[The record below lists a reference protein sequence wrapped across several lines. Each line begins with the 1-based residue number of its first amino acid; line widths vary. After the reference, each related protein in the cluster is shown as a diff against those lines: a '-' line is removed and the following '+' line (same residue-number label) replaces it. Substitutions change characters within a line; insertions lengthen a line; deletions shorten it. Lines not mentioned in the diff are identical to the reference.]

1 MISWKFRQGL
11 LLFFLA
17 NLSAQYI
24 PDNIISTAVQAAQNQ
39 IQQSQS
45 DQQAN
50 QSAQPNNTATNQS
63 PNGLQRFT
71 DRVND
76 FVRDNPE
83 AAKFARDLAE
93 GRLPAEAVQELI
105 SRVGIQ
111 RANDIIN
118 KTVQDPQLRQ
128 ALNDV
133 VTAVARNDRQALL
146 RIGFDYG
153 ANYIRSQT
161 GNNPLV
167 NSGLGVL
174 GGAIFGRQ
182 LGNPTQAFDLSNIRV
197 TSTGFVFD
205 APNGPTTINIAGMDI
220 QSPQGIISTADFK
233 EANDVRLTVSP
244 LQEVLAMA
252 ETEGVDAGATVA
264 EYAAASHLGLPMV
277 HIASLSTSVM
287 ARLEREAGAECINRL
302 LQLNASN
309 PQFTRGHAIRACIE
323 EKNRVLGAVG
333 AARSQTAPSAQATPS
348 INVDILDIVPVP
360 GVAGLLRTASARAL
374 RNLGRDPSNEISRIL
389 GLQELGKEYKFPAV
403 INVSNNQQQ
412 LLIDPSFERS
422 VFMSEIYG
430 SVLLKLLTQSNN
442 PLAFFLM
449 PVMAGQRTRFRL
461 MLGDFIMIG
470 ASESEISTVLL
481 TPTRGPLAAEAK
493 FCTREARLIN
503 NFLINLN
510 ILYTLMEQTCLVR
523 NNPNNLNTLRNADL
537 NAYLQSPDVQK
548 LGISTVL
555 EKVTVDNFSV
565 AGLDGPFTICYPQL
579 NNLRTQQVP
588 LNKLVDWMQLSIGQK
603 ILSEDVLAQ
612 IDSMLSKVI
621 THLDVQS
628 QNQATGSP
636 KLKLAC
642 DRIQPSKAKIIEA
655 LNPSSSPSTSQ
666 TLTSTSP
673 SRDPISAHQLT
684 EFIAQI
690 RKHLNF
696 TSTSFDGSNLRSF
709 MSSTTKINNQEIA
722 AWESVLTLIAYE
734 LAELKVEGEV
744 YDLADFTLQLLEQDH
759 AAITAVKKPFGVEFD
774 TYGAFMKALA
784 NLAVIASGNPA
795 ISTGESLNRN
805 FKEELKQRANALIQ
819 NLTTL
824 AKLM

>member
-1 MISWKFRQGL
+1 MMSWRFRQGL
-11 LLFFLA
+11 FLFFLA

-24 PDNIISTAVQAAQNQ
+24 PDYIISTAVQAAQNH

-45 DQQAN
+45 NEQAN
-50 QSAQPNNTATNQS
+50 QSAKSNNTAHNQS
-63 PNGLQRFT
+63 SNGLQRFT
-71 DRVND
+71 EDIKS
-76 FVRDNPE
+76 NPE
-83 AAKFARDLAE
+83 AAKFAQDLAE
-93 GRLPAEAVQELI
+93 GRPPAEAAKELVA
-105 SRVGIQ
+105 RVGEE
-111 RANDIIN
+111 RARQIIN
-118 KTVQDPQLRQ
+118 NTVQDLRLRQ
-128 ALNDV
+128 DLQNVFA
-133 VTAVARNDRQALL
+133 AVARNDQQALL
-146 RIGFDYG
+146 RIGFNYG
-153 ANYIRSQT
+153 ANYLRSQT
-161 GNNPLV
+161 GTNPLV
-167 NSGLGVL
+167 NSGLGFL
-174 GGAIFGRQ
+174 GGAIFGGQ

-220 QSPQGIISTADFK
+220 QSPQGIISTAAFK
-233 EANDVRLTVSP
+233 EPNDVRVAVSSP
-244 LQEVLAMA
+244 NEVLAMA
-252 ETEGVDAGATVA
+252 QTEGVDAGATVA

-302 LQLNASN
+302 LQLNAPN

-323 EKNRVLGAVG
+323 EKNRALG

-374 RNLGRDPSNEISRIL
+374 RNLGRNPSDEISRIL
-389 GLQELGKEYKFPAV
+389 GLEELGKNYKFPAV
-403 INVSNNQQQ
+403 INVNNNQQQ
-412 LLIDPSFERS
+412 ALIDPSFERS

-430 SVLLKLLTQSNN
+430 SVLLKLLTQANN
-442 PLAFFLM
+442 PTQANNSLASFLM
-449 PVMAGQRTRFRL
+449 SVMAGQRTRFRL

-503 NFLINLN
+503 NFLINLD
-510 ILYTLMEQTCLVR
+510 ILYTLMHKTCEVR
-523 NNPNNLNTLRNADL
+523 NKEENLRKLRDADL

-548 LGISTVL
+548 LGVSTVL
-555 EKVTVDNFSV
+555 EKVTVTNFSV
-565 AGLDGPFTICYPQL
+565 AGLDGPYTICYPQL
-579 NNLRTQQVP
+579 TNFRTQQVP

-642 DRIQPSKAKIIEA
+642 TMIPESKGKIIEA
-655 LNPSSSPSTSQ
+655 LNPSSSPSQSQ
-666 TLTSTSP
+666 TPTSNSP
-673 SRDPISAHQLT
+673 SRNPISAHQLS

-690 RKHLNF
+690 RKHLDF
-696 TSTSFDGSNLRSF
+696 TSTSFDASKLRSF

-722 AWESVLTLIAYE
+722 AWESLLTLLAYQ
-734 LAELKVEGEV
+734 LAVLKVEGEV
-744 YDLADFTLQLLEQDH
+744 YDLADFTLQLLQQDH

-795 ISTGESLNRN
+795 ISTGESLNKN

-819 NLTTL
+819 NLTTI

>member
-11 LLFFLA
+11 FLFFLA

-24 PDNIISTAVQAAQNQ
+24 PPDIISTAVQAAQNR

-50 QSAQPNNTATNQS
+50 QSAQPNNTSNNQS

-93 GRLPAEAVQELI
+93 GKPPAEAVQELI

-111 RANDIIN
+111 GASHIIDN
-118 KTVQDPQLRQ
+118 TDPQLRQ
-128 ALNDV
+128 VLQHVLA
-133 VTAVARNDRQALL
+133 AGARNDPGALL
-146 RIGFDYG
+146 RSGLNYG

-167 NSGLGVL
+167 NWGLGVL

-205 APNGPTTINIAGMDI
+205 APDGPTTINIADMDI
-220 QSPQGIISTADFK
+220 QSPQGIISTAAFK
-233 EANDVRLTVSP
+233 EPNDVRVAVSSP
-244 LQEVLAMA
+244 NEVLAMA
-252 ETEGVDAGATVA
+252 QTEGVDAGATVA

-323 EKNRVLGAVG
+323 EKNRALG

-348 INVDILDIVPVP
+348 INVDIFDLVPVP

-374 RNLGRDPSNEISRIL
+374 SNPSDEISRIL

-555 EKVTVDNFSV
+555 EKVTVDDFSV
-565 AGLDGPFTICYPQL
+565 AGLQHAPMICYPQMDNFL
-579 NNLRTQQVP
+579 NRQQVP

-642 DRIQPSKAKIIEA
+642 EKIEPSKEKIIKA
-655 LNPSSSPSTSQ
+655 LNPSSSLSQSQ
-666 TLTSTSP
+666 TPTSTSP
-673 SRDPISAHQLT
+673 SRDPISAHQLS

-690 RKHLNF
+690 RKHLDF

-722 AWESVLTLIAYE
+722 AWESLLTLIAYE
-734 LAELKVEGEV
+734 LAKLKVEGEV
-744 YDLADFTLQLLEQDH
+744 YDLADLTRQLLQQDH

-795 ISTGESLNRN
+795 ISTGESLNKN
-805 FKEELKQRANALIQ
+805 FKEQLKQRANALIQ

>member
-1 MISWKFRQGL
+1 MISWRFRQGL
-11 LLFFLA
+11 FLFFLG

-24 PDNIISTAVQAAQNQ
+24 PDYIISSAVQAAQNH

-45 DQQAN
+45 DQQAD
-50 QSAQPNNTATNQS
+50 QSAQPNNTSNNQS
-63 PNGLQRFT
+63 QNGLQRFT
-71 DRVND
+71 EDIKS
-76 FVRDNPE
+76 NPE
-83 AAKFARDLAE
+83 AAKFAQDLAQ
-93 GRLPAEAVQELI
+93 GKPPAEAAKKLVA
-105 SRVGIQ
+105 RVGEQ
-111 RANDIIN
+111 KAREIIN
-118 KTVQDPQLRQ
+118 NKVQDPQLRQ
-128 ALNDV
+128 ALHNV
-133 VTAVARNDRQALL
+133 VAAGARNDPEALL
-146 RIGFDYG
+146 RSGLNYG
-153 ANYIRSQT
+153 ANYLRSQT

-205 APNGPTTINIAGMDI
+205 APNGPTTINIAGVDI
-220 QSPQGIISTADFK
+220 QSPQGIISTAAFK
-233 EANDVRLTVSP
+233 EPNDVRVAVSSP
-244 LQEVLAMA
+244 NEVLAMA
-252 ETEGVDAGATVA
+252 QTEGVDAGATVA

-309 PQFTRGHAIRACIE
+309 PQFTRGHAIRLCIE

-333 AARSQTAPSAQATPS
+333 SQTAPSAQATPS

-389 GLQELGKEYKFPAV
+389 GLEELGKKYEFPAV
-403 INVSNNQQQ
+403 INISNNQQQ

-510 ILYTLMEQTCLVR
+510 ILYTLMYKTCEVR
-523 NNPNNLNTLRNADL
+523 NTEENLRKLRNADL
-537 NAYLQSPDVQK
+537 NAYLQSSTDVQK

-555 EKVTVDNFSV
+555 EKVTVDDFSV
-565 AGLDGPFTICYPQL
+565 AGLQHAPMICYPQMDNFL
-579 NNLRTQQVP
+579 NRQQVP

-642 DRIQPSKAKIIEA
+642 EKIEPSKEKIIKA
-655 LNPSSSPSTSQ
+655 LNPSSSLSQSQ
-666 TLTSTSP
+666 TPTSTSP
-673 SRDPISAHQLT
+673 SRDPISAHQLS

-690 RKHLNF
+690 RKHLDF

-722 AWESVLTLIAYE
+722 AWESLLTLLAYE
-734 LAELKVEGEV
+734 LAVLKVEGEV
-744 YDLADFTLQLLEQDH
+744 YDLADFTRQLLEQDH

>member
-24 PDNIISTAVQAAQNQ
+24 PADMIISTTAVQAAQNH

-63 PNGLQRFT
+63 PNGLQRFAE
-71 DRVND
+71 D
-76 FVRDNPE
+76 PE
-83 AAKFARDLAE
+83 AAKFPQKLAQ
-93 GRLPAEAVQELI
+93 GKPPAEAVQQLI

-111 RANDIIN
+111 KASHIIDN
-118 KTVQDPQLRQ
+118 TDPQLRQ
-128 ALNDV
+128 ALLNV
-133 VTAVARNDRQALL
+133 VGAGARNDPEALL
-146 RIGFDYG
+146 RSGLNYG
-153 ANYIRSQT
+153 ANYLRSQT

-174 GGAIFGRQ
+174 GGGIFGRQ
-182 LGNPTQAFDLSNIRV
+182 LSNPAQAFDLSNIRV

-205 APNGPTTINIAGMDI
+205 APNGPTTINIAGVDI
-220 QSPQGIISTADFK
+220 QSPQGIISTAAFK
-233 EANDVRLTVSP
+233 EPNDVRVAVSSP
-244 LQEVLAMA
+244 NEVLAMA
-252 ETEGVDAGATVA
+252 QTEGVDAGATVA

-309 PQFTRGHAIRACIE
+309 PQFTRGHAIRLCIE

-333 AARSQTAPSAQATPS
+333 SQTAPSAQATPS

-389 GLQELGKEYKFPAV
+389 GLEELGKEYKFPAV

-510 ILYTLMEQTCLVR
+510 ILYTLMYKTCEVR
-523 NNPNNLNTLRNADL
+523 NTEENLRKLRNADL

-555 EKVTVDNFSV
+555 EKVTVDDFSV
-565 AGLDGPFTICYPQL
+565 AGLQHAPMICYPQMDNFL
-579 NNLRTQQVP
+579 NRQQVP

-642 DRIQPSKAKIIEA
+642 EKIEPSKEKIIKA
-655 LNPSSSPSTSQ
+655 LNPSSSLSQSQ
-666 TLTSTSP
+666 TPTSTSP
-673 SRDPISAHQLT
+673 SRDPISAHQLS

-690 RKHLNF
+690 RKHLDF

-722 AWESVLTLIAYE
+722 AWESLLTLLAYE
-734 LAELKVEGEV
+734 LAVLKVEGEV
-744 YDLADFTLQLLEQDH
+744 YDLADFTRQLLEQDH

-795 ISTGESLNRN
+795 ISTGESLNKN
-805 FKEELKQRANALIQ
+805 FKEQLKQRANALIQ